1 MVFFDIMLYIFGI
14 FIVDIFFIGLNIV
27 ILVCF
32 CIYMLWLYGLN
43 ICIYIWFLLYVDFI
57 IFCVIVNLWLSIN
70 VFRGNKILLLVFILL
85 LNVVFKIFLW
95 CVGMILFFMLII
107 EYFCNI
113 LLVFVLRWYILK

>member
-113 LLVFVLRWYILK
+113 LLVFVLMWYILK